1 MLKIEV
7 IPNWHPMVVH
17 FAIALLLT
25 AVALF
30 VLGAAVARRSLAP
43 TLTLVA
49 RWNLGLGVASA
60 VVALATGW
68 QAYSTVAHDEP
79 SHANMTV
86 HMWWALGTA
95 LVFLGAAG
103 AAWFDRQRSAGA
115 GGMLL
120 VLLAAGASGLAVT
133 GWLGGEN
140 VYRYGLGV
148 QHLPKSD
155 DHVHSGS
162 GMGKDMSRE
171 HGTAGSHE
179 HGSGAPEATR
189 PDGDV
194 TPGHA
199 GG

>member
-1 MLKIEV
+1 MPKIEI
-7 IPNWHPMVVH
+7 IPNWHPLVVH

-25 AVALF
+25 AAALF
-30 VLGAAVARRSLAP
+30 VLGAALARRSVGP
-43 TLTLVA
+43 TVTLVA

-60 VVALATGW
+60 AFALGTGW

-103 AAWFDRQRSAGA
+103 AAWFDRRRPAGA
-115 GGMLL
+115 GGLLL
-120 VLLAAGASGLAVT
+120 VLLAVGASGLAVT

-155 DHVHSGS
+155 DHAHPSA
-162 GMGKDMSRE
+162 GMGEDMNRGQE
-171 HGTAGSHE
+171 AAGSHE
-179 HGSGAPEATR
+179 HGSGAPDAAR
-189 PDGDV
+189 PAGRAA
-194 TPGHA
+194 PGHA